1 MALWQ
6 GTWTVKIDSCEVVS
20 EYIGLVPEVAEIMKY
35 YAQVAALFFLALSF
49 TIARAASSQ
58 PSAQPTEASGVQQ
71 AEQPPHVDA
80 EPNPADRQLENQIK
94 EDLKQ
99 DPHMAYSSVGVHVT
113 YKEVLLTGTVMTKTA
128 KSQAAQIAA
137 EHAAKRK
144 ITNRIKVNSNT
155 HPGPGF

>member
-1 MALWQ
+1 
-6 GTWTVKIDSCEVVS
+6 
-20 EYIGLVPEVAEIMKY
+20 MKY

-128 KSQAAQIAA
+128 KRPGCSDCRRARRQAEDHEQDQGEF
-137 EHAAKRK
+137 EH
-144 ITNRIKVNSNT
+144 S
-155 HPGPGF
+155 PGPGILRFRRAKLGSCSPAPPTP